1 MNEIFAGSTLWVGL
15 LVSLI
20 MTAGLFV
27 VSYRMNNGRRWRIF
41 AIVFFLLF
49 FVLPIIDAVWG
60 IF

>member
-20 MTAGLFV
+20 MTAALFV

>member
-20 MTAGLFV
+20 MTAALFV
-27 VSYRMNNGRRWRIF
+27 VSYRMNNGRRWRVF